1 MPSGAP
7 QICMANIITAQSITK
22 KFGETLAVDNIDF
35 AIKRGQCFGFLGP
48 NGAGKTTT
56 MRMLYLASKMT
67 SGSLTIFDTDINS
80 KFDAY
85 ALKEKIGVIPQE
97 DNLDQELTTRE
108 TLEVFCRFYGLH
120 GEAGKGRADELLA
133 SVFLTDK
140 AAARVQTLSGG
151 MRRRLQ
157 IARGM
162 IGNPELLI
170 LDEPTTGLDPQMR
183 LAIWNHLKE
192 LKQKNVTMVLTTH
205 YMHEAEQLCDAIVIM
220 DHGKIIAQGSPRE
233 LVTKHVPTNALEIVY
248 DEKLTP
254 KTLWLEDLK
263 KHADYTTELTDRILL
278 YTNNV
283 EALTGEIKKNY
294 ADAVIYTRHTN
305 LEDVFLRIT
314 GRTLES

>member
-1 MPSGAP
+1 MGL
-7 QICMANIITAQSITK
+7 NIITAKAITK
-22 KFGETLAVDNIDF
+22 KYGEITAVDNIDF
-35 AIKRGQCFGFLGP
+35 EIRRGECFGFLGP

-56 MRMLYLASKMT
+56 MRLLYLASKMT
-67 SGSLTIFDTDINS
+67 SGSLKIFDTDVHS
-80 KFDAY
+80 RFDAY

-108 TLEVFCRFYGLH
+108 TLEVFCRFYGLY
-120 GEAGKGRADELLA
+120 GAAGKRRADELLA
-133 SVFLTDK
+133 SVFLTEK
-140 AAARVQTLSGG
+140 STARVQALSGG

-192 LKQKNVTMVLTTH
+192 LKQKHVTMVLTTH
-205 YMHEAEQLCDAIVIM
+205 YMHEAEQLCDTIVIM

-233 LVTKHVPTNALEIVY
+233 LVKKHVPTNALEVVY
-248 DEKLTP
+248 DEKLSP
-254 KTLWLEDLK
+254 KTAWLVDLK
-263 KHADYTTELTDRILL
+263 KQADYTTELTDRTLL

-283 EALTGEIKKNY
+283 DALTGEIKKNY
-294 ADAVIYTRHTN
+294 PDAVIYTRHTN